1 MPTRPRARS
10 GLALRA
16 GRAADA
22 IGINPVRRFD
32 GTMRIFISITRH
44 SHPHASSH
52 FPLGEPSRCARRL
65 PGARPM
71 TATIR
76 PVRYAELDFF
86 RGLVLLVIVVD
97 HIGGSILSR
106 VTLHA
111 YALCDA
117 AEVFVFLGGFAT
129 AIAYNTLAERHTE
142 AAARQRFVRRAFE
155 IYRAFLV
162 TAGLMLL
169 ITAALSAYAIDAPN
183 MPTNDLDGLIH
194 QPLAALRDILLF
206 RRQPYLAS
214 VLPMYAFFALLVPL
228 ALPLARSRPW
238 LLFVSSL
245 LLWALAP
252 HVARYL
258 QTVDGVPW
266 DFNPFA
272 WQFLFVLGAIA
283 RCRPVYQT
291 LAPKPQGWLVTAAAV
306 AIVAAGAYYRLHIE
320 PFPTDPSIKQNLG
333 APRLVNFVAIA
344 WLMARLVH
352 LGWMK
357 KVAHALPWIGTI
369 GRQGLL
375 CFVAG
380 TGISLAV
387 DSLLYDATD
396 GYFDVPLGLAADVA
410 AVGLLYLVAKLH
422 APLMRRLPFRARR

>member
-1 MPTRPRARS
+1 
-10 GLALRA
+10 
-16 GRAADA
+16 
-22 IGINPVRRFD
+22 
-32 GTMRIFISITRH
+32 
-44 SHPHASSH
+44 
-52 FPLGEPSRCARRL
+52 
-65 PGARPM
+65 M
-71 TATIR
+71 TAAR

-129 AIAYNTLAERHTE
+129 AIAYNSLAERHTE
-142 AAARQRFVRRAFE
+142 AAARQRFVRRALE
-155 IYRAFLV
+155 IYRAFVV

-169 ITAALSAYAIDAPN
+169 ITAVLSAYAIDAPN
-183 MPTNDLDGLIH
+183 MPTDDLDGLVH
-194 QPLAALRDILLF
+194 APLASLRDILLL

-238 LLFVSSL
+238 LLFVPSA
-245 LLWALAP
+245 LLWAAAP
-252 HVARYL
+252 PVARYL
-258 QTVDGVPW
+258 PTVDGTPW

-272 WQFLFVLGAIA
+272 WQFLFALGAIV
-283 RCRPVYQT
+283 RCQPVYPT
-291 LAPKPQGWLVTAAAV
+291 LARKPHGRLVTIAAV
-306 AIVAAGAYYRLHIE
+306 AIVAAGAYYRLRIE

-333 APRLVNFVAIA
+333 AGRLVNFVAIA

-387 DSLLYDATD
+387 DSLLYEATD
-396 GYFDVPLGLAADVA
+396 GYFDVPLGLAGDA
-410 AVGLLYLVAKLH
+410 AAIGLLYLVAKLVG
-422 APLMRRLPFRARR
+422 PLMRRRPLRARR